1 MGRECRRKLGYGY
14 KLMIDIFLTIFLV
27 PFIAFK
33 YAFALA
39 IWYYGIAF
47 LINSEKW
54 ENMAQNLKDLWR

>member
-1 MGRECRRKLGYGY
+1 
-14 KLMIDIFLTIFLV
+14 MIDIFLTIFLV

-33 YAFALA
+33 YAFALD